1 MVRDKYGRKMS
12 KSLGNVI
19 DPQEV
24 ISGCELE
31 TLIKKIEDGNLP
43 PNEVKKASEGQR
55 LDFPDGI
62 PECGADA
69 LRFGMLAYTVQVHNP
84 SCLFPHCCVA
94 VSREEMS
101 IWISSVWLAIAN
113 FATSSGTL
121 FGTPLPP
128 LPLPIPLT
136 LAADRFAVTYLTDFV
151 PWPTMREEIVSN
163 PHVSPRD
170 RYILSK
176 LNTLTADCNRFM
188 ENYSFGALANALHS
202 FFIYEVTSSSSP
214 SLTFSVSAL

>member
-1 MVRDKYGRKMS
+1 MAFLSVVPMPSD
-12 KSLGNVI
+12 
-19 DPQEV
+19 
-24 ISGCELE
+24 
-31 TLIKKIEDGNLP
+31 
-43 PNEVKKASEGQR
+43 SECS
-55 LDFPDGI
+55 P
-62 PECGADA
+62 
-69 LRFGMLAYTVQVHNP
+69 
-84 SCLFPHCCVA
+84 
-94 VSREEMS
+94 
-101 IWISSVWLAIAN
+101 
-113 FATSSGTL
+113 TL
-121 FGTPLPP
+121 FRYITLPASSLTAALLCLGKRCQSGYQACGWLSP
-128 LPLPIPLT
+128 ILQQALERCSVLLFLPYLSPIPLT